1 MNAGCQHS
9 CYPPNRAR
17 FVRHLML
24 LSLPQVET
32 AFRSRCPAKVAKIN
46 GSETTISSFQCL
58 HVFFCYFCIILYIY
72 IHRLSIPI
80 RAFGFAYRTYHVCSP
95 HVDLHFHPSR
105 GSFHGLPD
113 SIWASQ
119 PWAMR
124 CGPVALN
131 RCCEQVLATWEIKWG
146 E

>member
-46 GSETTISSFQCL
+46 GSETMISSFQCL

-72 IHRLSIPI
+72 IYTQIIHPYPCFWICIPDLPCVFATCRPTFPPFSRFVSRLARQHLGI
-80 RAFGFAYRTYHVCSP
+80 AALGDAVWT
-95 HVDLHFHPSR
+95 
-105 GSFHGLPD
+105 
-113 SIWASQ
+113 
-119 PWAMR
+119 
-124 CGPVALN
+124 CGVESL
-131 RCCEQVLATWEIKWG
+131 L
-146 E
+146 